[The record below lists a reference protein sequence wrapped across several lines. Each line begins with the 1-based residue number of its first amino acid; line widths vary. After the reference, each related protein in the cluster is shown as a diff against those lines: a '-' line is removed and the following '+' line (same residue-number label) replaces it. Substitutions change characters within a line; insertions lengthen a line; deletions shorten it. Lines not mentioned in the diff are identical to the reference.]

1 MGYISKLGSTASI
14 VISKTTKMK
23 FAIALTTLLA
33 GAVTGGQ
40 LDSRFARLLNK
51 YNTLGP
57 ELLKILPKETTSGLS
72 LDDSLGALEGF
83 GTSIASYQ
91 DINFDSLKAAGYT
104 ELAEDMEI
112 AAGLGLVAGEIGLE
126 AEVQKQNYQAAKI
139 LGDAAGAKGME
150 ALAALPP
157 TTAVDPKEI
166 DDLKSQNEHNLADSL
181 ANVKRLLDS
190 TNFFEFMLTAL
201 QPLQQAFSS
210 KPDAA
215 TQETAQANVVQQ
227 RISSSNPRNLLQV
240 QPLSNN
246 YRAQRPTGY
255 QIRYY

>member
-1 MGYISKLGSTASI
+1 
-14 VISKTTKMK
+14 MK

-33 GAVTGGQ
+33 GAVSGGQ

-57 ELLKILPKETTSGLS
+57 ELLEILPKETTSGLS
-72 LDDSLGALEGF
+72 LVDSVGALDGF
-83 GTSIASYQ
+83 GTTIESYK
-91 DINFDSLKAAGYT
+91 DIDFNALKAAGYT
-104 ELAEDMEI
+104 ELAENMEI
-112 AAGLGLVAGEIGLE
+112 AADLGLVAGEMGLE
-126 AEVQKQNYQAAKI
+126 ALKEVKKQNYQAAKT

-166 DDLKSQNEHNLADSL
+166 DDLKSQNQHNLADSL

-190 TNFFEFMLTAL
+190 TNFIEFMLTAL

-210 KPDAA
+210 KPEGP
-215 TQETAQANVVQQ
+215 TQETAPANIVLQ
-227 RISSSNPRNLLQV
+227 SSEPKNLKGQT
-240 QPLSNN
+240 LSNN

>member
-1 MGYISKLGSTASI
+1 
-14 VISKTTKMK
+14 
-23 FAIALTTLLA
+23 
-33 GAVTGGQ
+33 VTGGQ

-72 LDDSLGALEGF
+72 LVDSLGALDGF
-83 GTSIASYQ
+83 GTTIASYK
-91 DINFDSLKAAGYT
+91 DIDFDSLKAAGYT

-126 AEVQKQNYQAAKI
+126 ALKEVQKQNYQAAKT

-157 TTAVDPKEI
+157 TTAVNPKEI
-166 DDLKSQNEHNLADSL
+166 DDLKSQNRHNLADSL

-190 TNFFEFMLTAL
+190 TNFIEFMLAAL

-210 KPDAA
+210 KPDAT
-215 TQETAQANVVQQ
+215 TQKTAQANVVQQ
-227 RISSSNPRNLLQV
+227 RASS
-240 QPLSNN
+240 SNN

-255 QIRYY
+255 QIRYYWKDPKLKIWRKLQVEVCLVLTIEFLALELRRGHSYQY